1 MIQKTPPLEIY
12 WEEAEDLNE
21 SENSESENENED
33 ENEEL
38 EMKVYD
44 DVEDDEDKVEAEG
57 FKEEACT
64 SKSSQV
70 QQL

>member
-12 WEEAEDLNE
+12 WEEAEDQN
-21 SENSESENENED
+21 SENENE
-33 ENEEL
+33 EI
-38 EMKVYD
+38 EMKVYE
-44 DVEDDEDKVEAEG
+44 DVGEDEDKVEAEG

>member
-1 MIQKTPPLEIY
+1 MIQKAPPLEIY

-21 SENSESENENED
+21 SENSENEN

-44 DVEDDEDKVEAEG
+44 DVEDDEDEVEAEG

-64 SKSSQV
+64 SKSSQL